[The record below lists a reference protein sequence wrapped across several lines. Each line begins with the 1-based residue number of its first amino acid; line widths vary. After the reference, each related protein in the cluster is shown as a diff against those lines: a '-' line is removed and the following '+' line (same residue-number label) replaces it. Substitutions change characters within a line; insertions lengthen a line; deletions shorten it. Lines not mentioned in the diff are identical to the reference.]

1 MMVSNFIQNI
11 YFSPQTLQPIYI
23 EYKSSCLS
31 FLISGLW
38 KEREKSLKF
47 SNRERKSTLSP
58 ILAVKIVD
66 LGVKGG
72 FIYVFFNLEMF

>member
-1 MMVSNFIQNI
+1 
-11 YFSPQTLQPIYI
+11 
-23 EYKSSCLS
+23 
-31 FLISGLW
+31 LW
-38 KEREKSLKF
+38 NEREKPLKF

-66 LGVKGG
+66 LGVKRG